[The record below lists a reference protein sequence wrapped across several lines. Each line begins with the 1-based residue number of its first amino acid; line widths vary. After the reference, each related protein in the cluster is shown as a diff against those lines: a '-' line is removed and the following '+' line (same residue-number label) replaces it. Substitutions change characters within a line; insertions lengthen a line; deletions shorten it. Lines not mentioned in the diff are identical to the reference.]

1 MAHTV
6 ETLSKLLKK
15 TANEVIVILA
25 NAGIDGKTTDSEISA
40 NERKILMSSLSKRSN
55 KFNISA
61 SHKANT
67 KSSPNSTPGVKIQV
81 KKKRVKKAPSS
92 TLIIDNEATI
102 KAQKAL
108 SAGSVIDEKLL
119 QQDAKRKEMTLLQKQ
134 QEQQRAQQQTA
145 KQIATKQTQE
155 KTAKTTTAKTTA
167 KKTTAK
173 KTTAKKTTAKT
184 TTAKTTTATEDKK
197 PKRQHKSPSSNQ
209 RKQLHVAHKTKR
221 KLKKKDRTRLSQ
233 KVQEEQAQH
242 GFQKPVEKV
251 IHEVAI
257 PENIKIINLA
267 QKMTTKA
274 GEVLKVL
281 MGMGVMATL
290 NDVIDQ
296 DTALLVVEEMGH
308 KGVASVEETIEDKLI
323 EKSKATGD
331 ESPRAPIV
339 TVMGHVDHGKTSLLD
354 YIRKA
359 KVADAEV
366 GGITQHIG
374 AYQLSANN
382 GMITFIDTPGH
393 AAFSKMRS
401 RGANATDIV
410 VLVVAAD
417 DGVMPQTIESIKHA
431 KAAQVPIIVAIN
443 KIDKEGVDIDKIKQV
458 LSSHDVVAEDWG
470 GEVMMVPVSAHTGE
484 GIDAL
489 LDAISLSAEI
499 LEFCCVVKAPA
510 HGIVLEA
517 RLEKGRG
524 KVTTIL
530 VQTGTLKQ
538 GDIMIAGLEYGK
550 VKQIVNDTGKI
561 LKSAGPSTPVEV
573 LGLSGVPNS
582 GDEVLVVESE
592 RRAREVADFR
602 KIKEREAELQRQQV
616 SKMDNFLQK
625 MQESNISTVN
635 VLLKSD
641 VRGSAQALVEA
652 LEKLSTDEVRV
663 QVISSGIGGINNTD
677 ITLAATS
684 NALVLGFNVRA
695 DALARKTAD
704 NEGVRI
710 EYYSIIYNLI
720 DDVKA
725 IMSGMLAPELS
736 ENIIGIALVKDVFKS
751 QKMGDIA
758 GCIVQQGLVKK
769 DSPIRILRDSVVI
782 YEGELESLRRFK
794 DDVADVKSGVECG
807 IGVANYKDVQP
818 GDQIEVFERIESA
831 RSL

>member
-15 TANEVIVILA
+15 TPQEVVAILA
-25 NAGIDGKTTDSEISA
+25 NAGIDGKSADSEISGE
-40 NERKILMSSLSKRSN
+40 ERKILMGSLSKRSSS
-55 KFNISA
+55 KSGM
-61 SHKANT
+61 SVSRREPS
-67 KSSPNSTPGVKIQV
+67 KSSPNAGGIKVQV
-81 KKKRVKKAPSS
+81 KKKRVKKS
-92 TLIIDNEATI
+92 TPQSNDPTSNEAAL
-102 KAQKAL
+102 KAQEAL
-108 SAGSVIDEKLL
+108 DAGRNADEKLL
-119 QQDAKRKEMTLLQKQ
+119 AQDAKRQEMVRLQKE
-134 QEQQRAQQQTA
+134 QEDARKVQKETA
-145 KQIATKQTQE
+145 DKPSEEAPKAETKD
-155 KTAKTTTAKTTA
+155 
-167 KKTTAK
+167 
-173 KTTAKKTTAKT
+173 
-184 TTAKTTTATEDKK
+184 DKK
-197 PKRQHKSPSSNQ
+197 PKRLRNAPGGNQ
-209 RKQLHVAHKTKR
+209 RRQLHVAHKSKR

-257 PENIKIINLA
+257 PENIKVIDLA

-281 MGMGVMATL
+281 MGMGVMVTL

-308 KGVASVEETIEDKLI
+308 KGVASKQETIEDTLV
-323 EKSKATGD
+323 EKSKPTGD
-331 ESPRAPIV
+331 ESLRPPVV
-339 TVMGHVDHGKTSLLD
+339 TIMGHVDHGKTSLLD

-359 KVADAEV
+359 KVTDGEA

-374 AYQLSANN
+374 AYQVETKGGA
-382 GMITFIDTPGH
+382 ITFIDTPGH

-401 RGANATDIV
+401 RGANTTDIV
-410 VLVVAAD
+410 ILVVAAD

-431 KAAQVPIIVAIN
+431 QTADVPIIVAIN
-443 KIDKEGVDIDKIKQV
+443 KIDREGADIDKIKQV
-458 LSSHDVVAEDWG
+458 LSTHDVISEDWG
-470 GEVMMVPVSAHTGE
+470 GDVMMVGVSAHTGE

-489 LDAISLSAEI
+489 LEAIILTAEV
-499 LEFCCVVKAPA
+499 LEFSAVAKGPA
-510 HGIVLEA
+510 HGTVLEA

-530 VQTGTLKQ
+530 VQSGTLKK

-550 VKQIVNDTGKI
+550 VKQIVNDQGKV
-561 LKSAGPSTPVEV
+561 LKEAGPSMPVEV
-573 LGLSGVPNS
+573 LGLSGIPDS

-592 RRAREVADFR
+592 RKAREVASFR
-602 KIKEREAELQRQQV
+602 KTRDREAELQKQQA
-616 SKMDNFLQK
+616 SKMENFLQK
-625 MQESNISTVN
+625 MEEGDVSTVN

-652 LEKLSTDEVRV
+652 LEELSTDEVRV
-663 QVISSGIGGINNTD
+663 KVVSSGVGGINNTD

-684 NALVLGFNVRA
+684 EALVLGFNVRA
-695 DALARKTAD
+695 DAVARKTAD

-725 IMSGMLAPELS
+725 IMSGLLSPALS
-736 ENIIGIALVKDVFKS
+736 ENIIGIANVKDVFKS
-751 QKMGDIA
+751 QKLGDIA
-758 GCIVQQGLVKK
+758 GCMVEEGVVRK
-769 DSPIRILRDSVVI
+769 DSPIRVLRDSVVI

-794 DDVADVKSGVECG
+794 DDVKEVKSGTECG
-807 IGVANYKDVQP
+807 IGVADYNDVQP
-818 GDQIEVFERIESA
+818 GDQIEVFERIETA
-831 RSL
+831 RTL